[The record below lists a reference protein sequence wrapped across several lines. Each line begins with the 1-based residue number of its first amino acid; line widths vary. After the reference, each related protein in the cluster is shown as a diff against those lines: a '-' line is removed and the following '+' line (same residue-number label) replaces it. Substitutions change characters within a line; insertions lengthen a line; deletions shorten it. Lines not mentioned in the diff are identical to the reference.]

1 VIKIQN
7 SFMNDQKLN
16 NMELGLEDQVI
27 MEEQL
32 EDELFQIQE
41 SQ

>member
-1 VIKIQN
+1 MIKIQN